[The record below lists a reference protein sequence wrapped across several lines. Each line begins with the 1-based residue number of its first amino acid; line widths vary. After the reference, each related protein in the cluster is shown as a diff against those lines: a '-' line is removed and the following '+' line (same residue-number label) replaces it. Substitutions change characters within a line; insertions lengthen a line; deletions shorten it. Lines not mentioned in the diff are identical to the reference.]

1 MGKEHVWAESARRWA
16 ENEDEASR
24 ELAEQVAASRRW
36 SKNEDEAR
44 EQARVD
50 AAEIREA
57 ARVLIAAIEAWQ
69 ADL

>member
-1 MGKEHVWAESARRWA
+1 MAREHVWAESARRWA
-16 ENEDEASR
+16 ENEDEAS
-24 ELAEQVAASRRW
+24 LVAEQAAASRRW

-50 AAEIREA
+50 AAEIRKA
-57 ARVLIAAIEAWQ
+57 ARVLIAAIEKWQ